1 MATITTDTFLD
12 GGVART
18 AGETWTMNGGI
29 LTIRTDTRVHANAP
43 ASMTGSLGALTV
55 SPTLGGGVLVDA
67 RNVREVAFNSGGGT
81 VPAIGTLITQGGV
94 TGYLLAVYAN
104 LTSAPTAVGAAMP
117 ATGIIKFREVT
128 GGAFAAGAL
137 SGITASA
144 TGADVASWL
153 EVVADQ
159 AIAVT
164 VPRLGFF
171 RTRGTWYQLGVTS
184 GSAAQVVQLPT
195 NGGGAGTHVPG
206 LWIETGVGTNQYEF
220 YPAVLNA
227 VFIAANFGTDARS
240 KVVETLGSGQI
251 RIGNNGTVNVGFTP
265 PAGCR
270 IRVPNIFM
278 RQCTTAAR
286 ATNQAPNATLATRPD
301 FTTTSAGVIDMEY
314 TLSDWYHLFAS
325 PYQVI
330 QKYGA
335 TFDILSV
342 SNAASPL
349 EFEDYHVGHHL
360 GGQISLTLA
369 ACSLGGTVT
378 NCKFY
383 RTTAAS
389 GGYAVS
395 VSTSDGI
402 DFTNVEAGIMAF
414 ARNAAG
420 YAFYINQSLN
430 LTFNNCRQFN
440 QQMYFNTSF
449 DCVVNDLDH
458 VDRYVG
464 TTNATT
470 PLSAVGVFNSSDNI
484 MVDGVTFGLAG
495 AIANCHPYTGV
506 FQAQNS
512 SNLTFRNVG
521 TAIAPVSGGSANQVG
536 VIYTDSG
543 VNTNVRLQRC
553 YLTATRTNVFSSV
566 NTSKGFTLENCVG
579 TVGAIVTASLN
590 SLIKGVRAASNS
602 VTGQASVYGTHFFDM
617 FYNDTTGGIWF
628 AFNEPTAFNAAY
640 ISTTFGVGAGFTS
653 GGQAAMPNIGDQV
666 IFETPYFVK
675 GYTAFQNVAPTLT
688 GTNTGNFTYEYQID
702 TGSGYG
708 AWKTL
713 NATNLSGE
721 TISPSTGFKIKVRV
735 TTSIASTTNALT
747 YVRVSM
753 TTTLVAQ
760 QSNVYPLDL
769 ATINIS
775 GLTANSRVQ
784 LYDVTNAV
792 ELYNGV
798 VAGTSLSLASEYL
811 GDFTVRIRVMYQS
824 GTNANK
830 FVEFSDTVTAS
841 GLSRSVTPESDA
853 IYVANA
859 IDGSAISNIQIID
872 GTLLVEVDTG
882 VVSLQQ
888 IYAYETYW
896 LYTEEGIRD
905 ESRFITAVDQANY
918 IFEDF
923 KIKNVQAGSTPL
935 VITGGYMKDSVTEE
949 AIDVIDIT
957 GGTIFLAPEHV
968 VPFSTSGGGGG
979 DTKEDIYTY
988 FTSAGRQNTFKAD
1001 VSGLATEANATSNK
1015 NEILTEI
1022 GGISAGG
1029 YDDTIL
1035 ISKVDAIDAIVDA
1048 IKVKTDGISF
1058 TGANI
1063 NAIAQVVSD
1072 KTGYA
1077 LTSGERT
1084 AIASAVEAALLNEL
1098 DGQAVLDAIVD
1109 AIGNSNVDEI
1119 ALVAAIRTDLERA
1132 GGGIDVVNENVKK
1145 ASLLI
1150 PASGDF

>member
-18 AGETWTMNGGI
+18 AGEAWTMNGGI
-29 LTIRTDTRVHANAP
+29 LTIRTDTRWHANAP
-43 ASMTGSLGALTV
+43 AGMLGSVGAMNI
-55 SPTLGGGVLVDA
+55 SATLGGGVLIDA
-67 RNVREVAFNSGGGT
+67 RNVREVAFNSGAGV
-81 VPAIGTLITQGGV
+81 VPAIGTLVTQGGV
-94 TGYLLAVYAN
+94 TGYLLGVYAS

-137 SGITASA
+137 TGITATA
-144 TGADVASWL
+144 TGADVPSWI

-171 RTRGTWYQLGVTS
+171 RTRGAWYELGTTT
-184 GSAAQVVQLPT
+184 GAAGQIVQLPT
-195 NGGGAGTHVPG
+195 NGGGAGTHVAG

-227 VFIAANFGTDARS
+227 VFIATNFGTDARS
-240 KVVETLGSGQI
+240 KFVETQGGGAV

-270 IRVPNIFM
+270 IRVPNIFL
-278 RQCTTAAR
+278 RQTS
-286 ATNQAPNATLATRPD
+286 ATNRALNLVPNATLATRPD
-301 FTTTSAGVIDMEY
+301 FTTTSAGVVDMEY
-314 TLSDWYHLFAS
+314 TLSDWYHLFTS

-335 TFDILSV
+335 TFDILST
-342 SNAASPL
+342 SNNAAPIQL
-349 EFEDYHVGHHL
+349 EDFHVGHYT

-369 ACSLGGTVT
+369 ANSLGGTVT
-378 NCKFY
+378 NCKFH

-402 DFTNVEAGIMAF
+402 TFTNVEAGILAF

-430 LTFNNCRQFN
+430 LTFNNCRQIN
-440 QQMYFNTSF
+440 HQMYFNTSF
-449 DCVVNDLDH
+449 DCVVNDHDH
-458 VDRYVG
+458 VDRFVG
-464 TTNATT
+464 ATIATT
-470 PLSAVGVFNSSDNI
+470 PLSAVGVFNSSNNI
-484 MVDGVTFGLAG
+484 LVDGVTFGLLG
-495 AIANCHPYTGV
+495 TITNCHPYTGI

-512 SNLTFRNVG
+512 SNLDFRNVG
-521 TAIAPVSGGSANQVG
+521 TAASPVSGGSANQVG

-543 VNTNVRLQRC
+543 VNTNVRVQRC
-553 YLTATRTNVFSSV
+553 YLTATRTNIFTSL
-566 NTSKGFTLENCVG
+566 NTSKGLLIEHCVG
-579 TVGAIVTASLN
+579 TVGAIVTAAINALV
-590 SLIKGVRAASNS
+590 KAVRAASNS

-617 FYNDTTGGIWF
+617 FDADTTGRIWF
-628 AFNEPTAFNAAY
+628 AFNEPTDFNSAY
-640 ISTTFGVGAGFTS
+640 VSTTFGVGAGFTS

-666 IFETPYFVK
+666 IFETPYFIK
-675 GYTAFQNVAPTLT
+675 GYTAFQNVAATLT
-688 GTNTGNFTYEYQID
+688 GTNTGNFTYEYALD

-708 AWKTL
+708 AWKTVSG
-713 NATNLSGE
+713 ANLSAE
-721 TISPSTGFKIKVRV
+721 TISPSTGFKLKLRV
-735 TTSIASTTNALT
+735 TTSVANTTNALT
-747 YVRVSM
+747 YVRLSM

-760 QSNVYPLDL
+760 QNNLYPLDL
-769 ATINIS
+769 ATITVN

-784 LYDVTNAV
+784 LYDTTNSV

-798 VAGTSLSLASEYL
+798 VTGTSLSFASEYIS
-811 GDFTVRIRVMYQS
+811 DYTVRIRVMYQS

-830 FVEFSDTVTAS
+830 FIEFSDTVTVN
-841 GLSRSVTPESDA
+841 GLTRSVTPESDP

-859 IDGSAISNIQIID
+859 IDGSAVADITIVD

-923 KIKNVQAGSTPL
+923 KIKNVQAGVLPL

-949 AIDVIDIT
+949 AIDVIDT
-957 GGTIFLAPEHV
+957 SGGTIFLAPEHV
-968 VPFSTSGGGGG
+968 VPFATGGGGG
-979 DTKEDIYTY
+979 GATAADIWTY
-988 FTSAGRQNTFKAD
+988 ASRTLSAGGVSAIQ
-1001 VSGLATEANATSNK
+1001 SGLATEANASINR
-1015 NEILTEI
+1015 ELIL
-1022 GGISAGG
+1022 
-1029 YDDTIL
+1029 
-1035 ISKVDAIDAIVDA
+1035 
-1048 IKVKTDGISF
+1048 
-1058 TGANI
+1058 
-1063 NAIAQVVSD
+1063 
-1072 KTGYA
+1072 
-1077 LTSGERT
+1077 
-1084 AIASAVEAALLNEL
+1084 
-1098 DGQAVLDAIVD
+1098 
-1109 AIGNSNVDEI
+1109 DE
-1119 ALVAAIRTDLERA
+1119 TDLIKA
-1132 GGGIDVVNENVKK
+1132 KTNNLPADPTSTADLVIVNENVQK
-1145 ASLLI
+1145 ASLLV
-1150 PASGDF
+1150 PATQDI